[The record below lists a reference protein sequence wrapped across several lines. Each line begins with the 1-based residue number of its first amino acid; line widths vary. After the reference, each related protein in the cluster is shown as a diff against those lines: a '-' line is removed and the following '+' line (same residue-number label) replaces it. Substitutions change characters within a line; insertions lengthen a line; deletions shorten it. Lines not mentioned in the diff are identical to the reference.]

1 MLQDDTILIRIAE
14 KKDLPEVREL
24 LRETWH
30 DTYGKNVS
38 IEELDTY
45 LDTVYCEKNL
55 ADILNEDRE
64 NCFVAIQSGN
74 IIGWMRLKRDDD
86 NDIFHLISIY
96 VKPHLQGKGAGKLL
110 LDQGCRIAREYRFE
124 KITLGVMAVNK
135 KSIEWYKKQGFVEIR
150 REPFTWITT
159 TVDNIIMDKVIFFD

>member
-74 IIGWMRLKRDDD
+74 IIGWMRLKRTMIT
-86 NDIFHLISIY
+86 IFSISSQFMLNHIF
-96 VKPHLQGKGAGKLL
+96 
-110 LDQGCRIAREYRFE
+110 RE
-124 KITLGVMAVNK
+124 
-135 KSIEWYKKQGFVEIR
+135 
-150 REPFTWITT
+150 REPENFC
-159 TVDNIIMDKVIFFD
+159 